1 MEAKRTRTRRGLHYQ
16 IERLPLPLLLPLL
29 LLLQS
34 CFRFRLQC
42 PSEIVEEAAEIQEFG
57 PSLDIK
63 LSTWQAIKRQ
73 QSKPSAE
80 AEAEAFSMISF
91 GFPILRIPIG
101 QAAPRRGP
109 QLCLENPSNLPRDF
123 WGHKLLIDTEFNQ
136 HERRGCPPPFSL
148 FLSLCIYIFI
158 FAASPLRLHLLIFLI
173 YASPYNSAWFITEIG
188 KRFCLAA
195 LQLVA
200 YRQQQYKEWM
210 KKEKIIKK
218 VQQQQQVGHT
228 IYR

>member
-16 IERLPLPLLLPLL
+16 IERLPLLPLL

-42 PSEIVEEAAEIQEFG
+42 PSEIVEEAAQIQEFG

-73 QSKPSAE
+73 QSKPSAEAEVE

-136 HERRGCPPPFSL
+136 HERRGCPPPPTLSL
-148 FLSLCIYIFI
+148 FLPFALHIYLHFCCFSASSSSSYIFN
-158 FAASPLRLHLLIFLI
+158 LRLAVQFCMVYHRDWQTLLLGCTSI
-173 YASPYNSAWFITEIG
+173 S
-188 KRFCLAA
+188 CLSST
-195 LQLVA
+195 
-200 YRQQQYKEWM
+200 
-210 KKEKIIKK
+210 
-218 VQQQQQVGHT
+218 T
-228 IYR
+228 I